1 MAAILIS
8 ACTVSQW
15 DVGGWK
21 MVQLVTPSTS
31 DQNDTIDVST
41 LFGEV
46 AYGISSN
53 ATNGTA
59 VCAGTVTNR
68 SIKLPGAQTD
78 ASRTV
83 FVIGH

>member
-31 DQNDTIDVST
+31 DDGDSIDVST

-46 AYGISSN
+46 AYGLASG
-53 ATNGTA
+53 ATDGTL
-59 VCAGTVTNR
+59 VCAGTATNR
-68 SIKLPGAQTD
+68 SLLLPGGTD
-78 ASRTV
+78 NESRTV